1 MKILLDHTADHTN
14 FLLHTVWSLSWFMM
28 TLQKKESLKETDLPE
43 FYIYNDTPDSNL
55 SNIISQTVP
64 DLPFKLISESERK
77 SLFQE
82 MEEIMMHLE
91 STMILPRVIYYST
104 FDLPEHIKNKNIC
117 VPLMTYKY
125 NYKTV
130 TFQGKE
136 FSVKNFIRSKE
147 TFFENNVIPDWDE
160 RFYMTHALLAKLGD
174 DPPIMSPSPLLHQWG
189 DKIRLIR
196 NNNHQGEFDQDKDML
211 IGKMSHT
218 VHKFERV
225 ADDSI

>member
-1 MKILLDHTADHTN
+1 MKNLV
-14 FLLHTVWSLSWFMM
+14 FLNT
-28 TLQKKESLKETDLPE
+28 
-43 FYIYNDTPDSNL
+43 IYNNQYSIDSWKQWCDNNGCEL
-55 SNIISQTVP
+55 FTDNGSNWNKYQ
-64 DLPFKLISESERK
+64 LLN
-77 SLFQE
+77 SLD
-82 MEEIMMHLE
+82 
-91 STMILPRVIYYST
+91 S
-104 FDLPEHIKNKNIC
+104 DNIEYDQ
-117 VPLMTYKY
+117 VLMTNTNLLIHPKCPNFFELTDNKFTGVRIFGSMGWLINNMEKY
-125 NYKTV
+125 SSTY
-130 TFQGKE
+130 
-136 FSVKNFIRSKE
+136 
-147 TFFENNVIPDWDE
+147 FENNFIPDWDE

>member
-1 MKILLDHTADHTN
+1 MKILIDHTTDHAN
-14 FLLHTVWSLSWFMM
+14 FLLHSLWNLSWFMM
-28 TLQKKESLKETDLPE
+28 VLQQKASLIETDLPE

-147 TFFENNVIPDWDE
+147 TFFENNFIPDWDE

-211 IGKMSHT
+211 IGKMSHV